1 MSTQKHT
8 VEKWTLE
15 NLTGRTLRVTAGPK
29 GFVIAEVTN
38 DCITHFIGNT
48 DEAIAN
54 AKLIA
59 AAPDMLIA
67 LQKAVE
73 VIERM
78 SDEFSSIANRHASY
92 TNGEAKIIE
101 GAIKKAT
108 ANATV

>member
-1 MSTQKHT
+1 MKYTQGEWKVSGGTTEGTIQCDPESSVCTKHGN
-8 VEKWTLE
+8 E
-15 NLTGRTLRVTAGPK
+15 
-29 GFVIAEVTN
+29 IARIFGKTIE
-38 DCITHFIGNT
+38 
-48 DEAIAN
+48 ESKAN

-59 AAPDMLIA
+59 AAPDMLEA

-78 SDEFSSIANRHASY
+78 SDEYSAIAGHHASY

-108 ANATV
+108 E